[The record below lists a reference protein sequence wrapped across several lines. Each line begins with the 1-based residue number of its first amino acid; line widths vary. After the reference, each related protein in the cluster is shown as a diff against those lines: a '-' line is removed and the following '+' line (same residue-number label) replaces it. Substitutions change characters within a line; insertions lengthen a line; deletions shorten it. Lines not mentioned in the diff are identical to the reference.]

1 MSASTPAERSPAEPS
16 AATRSPG
23 VPVGAWATADAA
35 VRRTLNRTRRLLAF
49 AVAWLRHRW
58 RRSLQFRVVA
68 VTMVLGTLVLAGVGS
83 YLYQRV
89 ANGLAEDRRVT
100 ASAEGGLLASRTQQQ
115 FDNTDK
121 VLTPD
126 ALLESAR
133 NFVQDAAGTERSRY
147 VILIRGENN
156 TTTQGDV
163 LPPIRSGEVDAD
175 AIPEEL
181 QRRVADNPSVQQM
194 QIVPVKITGE
204 ADPVPSWIVGQQVA
218 VPAAGDYGLYFV
230 YPMTRERDTLA
241 LVGRFLLLGGVALML
256 MLGGIAYVVTRLV
269 VAPVRRAADVAQRF
283 ASGALGERM
292 TAKGEDDLAVLATS
306 FNEMAASIQQQI
318 AQMENLSRFQ
328 QRFVSDVSH
337 ELRTPLT
344 TIRMAGDLIHDS
356 RSDFDPAVARSAELL
371 HNELD
376 RFEALL
382 SDLLE
387 ISRFDAG
394 AAVLDVEP
402 SDIRA
407 TVARVIESTAALAER
422 KGVQITVEAPD
433 EPCEAEIDSRRV
445 ERILRNLLVNGIEHS
460 ESRPVVVRVAK
471 DDHAVAVSV
480 RDHGIGLRPGEAA
493 MVFNRFWRAD
503 PARARTTGGTGLG
516 LAISL
521 EDARLHNGWLQ
532 AWGAPGEGSCFR
544 LTLPRNSG
552 TGLESS
558 PLPLNPVLGDVL
570 PTRPAAA
577 GMPTR
582 TPGGEAETAILRRV
596 RAAADP
602 VGLAEERA
610 AGDGEHPATAGVRG
624 HS

>member
-1 MSASTPAERSPAEPS
+1 MSASPAERSPEA
-16 AATRSPG
+16 
-23 VPVGAWATADAA
+23 PVGPLATVDAA
-35 VRRTLNRTRRLLAF
+35 VRRTLNRSRHL
-49 AVAWLRHRW
+49 VALVAGWLRHRW

-68 VTMVLGTLVLAGVGS
+68 VTMVLGTIVLAGVGS

-100 ASAEGGLLASRTQQQ
+100 ASNEAGLLASRTQQG
-115 FDNTDK
+115 FDGTDK
-121 VLTPD
+121 VLGD

-156 TTTQGDV
+156 TTTGDV
-163 LPPIRSGEVDAD
+163 LPPIRSGEVDED
-175 AIPEEL
+175 AVPDEL
-181 QRRVADNPSVQQM
+181 RRKVADNPSVQQM
-194 QIVPVKITGE
+194 QIVPVRITGE
-204 ADPVPSWIVGQQVA
+204 ADPVPSWVIGQQVA
-218 VPAAGDYGLYFV
+218 VPGAGDYGLYFV

-256 MLGGIAYVVTRLV
+256 LLGGIAYVVTRLV

-394 AAVLDVEP
+394 AAVLDVELT
-402 SDIRA
+402 DIRA
-407 TVARVIESTAALAER
+407 TVARVVESTAALAER
-422 KGVQITVEAPD
+422 KGVQISVEEPD
-433 EPCEAEIDSRRV
+433 NSCEAEIDSRRV
-445 ERILRNLLVNGIEHS
+445 ERILRNLLVNGIEHG
-460 ESRPVVVRVAK
+460 ESRPIVVRVGT

-544 LTLPRNSG
+544 LTLPRYSG
-552 TGLESS
+552 TTLETS

-570 PTRPAAA
+570 PTRSAASGMRA
-577 GMPTR
+577 GA
-582 TPGGEAETAILRRV
+582 PGAEAETAILRRV

-602 VGLAEERA
+602 VALTQEPA
-610 AGDGEHPATAGVRG
+610 AGEGEHPATAGVRG

>member
-1 MSASTPAERSPAEPS
+1 MSATSASERSPEA
-16 AATRSPG
+16 
-23 VPVGAWATADAA
+23 PVGAWATVDAA
-35 VRRTLNRTRRLLAF
+35 VRRTLNQVRRTLARG
-49 AVAWLRHRW
+49 AGWLRHRW

-68 VTMVLGTLVLAGVGS
+68 VTMVLGTIVLAGVGS

-89 ANGLAEDRRVT
+89 ANGLAEDRRIT
-100 ASAEGGLLASRTQQQ
+100 ASAEVVLLTSRVQQQ
-115 FDNTDK
+115 FDGTDK

-147 VILIRGENN
+147 VVLIRGAGN
-156 TTTQGDV
+156 TTQGDV

-175 AIPEEL
+175 AIPDEL
-181 QRRVADNPSVQQM
+181 RSKVAENPTVQQM
-194 QIVPVKITGE
+194 QIVPVRLTGE
-204 ADPVPSWIVGQQVA
+204 ADPVPSWVIGQQVA
-218 VPAAGDYGLYFV
+218 VPRAGDYGLYFV
-230 YPMTRERDTLA
+230 YPMTRERDTLS

-256 MLGGIAYVVTRLV
+256 LLGGIAYVVTRLV
-269 VAPVRRAADVAQRF
+269 VTPVRRAADVAERF
-283 ASGALGERM
+283 ASGDLGERM
-292 TAKGEDDLAVLATS
+292 TAKGEDDLAILATS

-402 SDIRA
+402 TDIRA
-407 TVARVIESTAALAER
+407 TVARVVEATHALAER
-422 KGVQITVEAPD
+422 KGVQVSVEEPD
-433 EPCEAEIDSRRV
+433 KPCEAEIDSRRV
-445 ERILRNLLVNGIEHS
+445 ERILRNLLVNGIEHG
-460 ESRPVVVRVAK
+460 EGRPIVVRVAK
-471 DDHAVAVSV
+471 DKEAVAVSV

-544 LTLPRNSG
+544 LTLPRRAG
-552 TGLESS
+552 ETLETS
-558 PLPLNPVLGDVL
+558 PLPLNPILGDVL
-570 PTRPAAA
+570 ASRPSHS
-577 GMPTR
+577 GMPVFAN
-582 TPGGEAETAILRRV
+582 GGEAETTILRRV

-602 VGLAEERA
+602 AAVDDNADLYER
-610 AGDGEHPATAGVRG
+610 PAPSSLRG
-624 HS
+624 TP

>member
-23 VPVGAWATADAA
+23 VSVGPWTTVEAA
-35 VRRTLNRTRRLLAF
+35 VRRTLNRTRRLLVL
-49 AVAWLRHRW
+49 VAGWVRHRW

-68 VTMVLGTLVLAGVGS
+68 VTMVLGTIVLAGVGS

-100 ASAEGGLLASRTQQQ
+100 ASAEAGLLTSRTQQQ

-147 VILIRGENN
+147 VILIRGEND
-156 TTTQGDV
+156 TTTGDV

-181 QRRVADNPSVQQM
+181 RRKVADNPSVQQM

-204 ADPVPSWIVGQQVA
+204 GDPVPSWIVGQQVA
-218 VPAAGDYGLYFV
+218 VPQAGDYGLYFV

-256 MLGGIAYVVTRLV
+256 LLGGIAYVVTRLV

-292 TAKGEDDLAVLATS
+292 TANGEDDLAVLATS
-306 FNEMAASIQQQI
+306 FNEMAASIQEQI

-376 RFEALL
+376 RFESLL

-422 KGVQITVEAPD
+422 KGVQVTFEAPD

-445 ERILRNLLVNGIEHS
+445 ERILRNLLVNGIEHG
-460 ESRPVVVRVAK
+460 ESRPIVVRVGR
-471 DDHAVAVSV
+471 DENAVAVSV

-516 LAISL
+516 LAISR

-544 LTLPRNSG
+544 LTLPRYSG
-552 TGLESS
+552 ATLESS
-558 PLPLNPVLGDVL
+558 PLPLNPVNGDVV
-570 PTRPAAA
+570 PTRSAAT
-577 GMPTR
+577 GLPVG
-582 TPGGEAETAILRRV
+582 TPGAEAETAILRRV

-602 VGLAEERA
+602 VAVTEVRA

>member
-1 MSASTPAERSPAEPS
+1 M
-16 AATRSPG
+16 
-23 VPVGAWATADAA
+23 
-35 VRRTLNRTRRLLAF
+35 
-49 AVAWLRHRW
+49 WLRHRW

-68 VTMVLGTLVLAGVGS
+68 VTMVLGTIVLAGVGS

-89 ANGLAEDRRVT
+89 ATGLAEDRRGT
-100 ASAEGGLLASRTQQQ
+100 ASTEVVLLASRVQQQ
-115 FDNTDK
+115 FDGTDK

-126 ALLESAR
+126 ALLESSR
-133 NFVQDAAGTERSRY
+133 NFIQDAAGTERSRY
-147 VILIRGENN
+147 VVLIRGANN
-156 TTTQGDV
+156 TTEGDV

-175 AIPEEL
+175 AIPDEL
-181 QRRVADNPSVQQM
+181 RAKVAENPSVQQM
-194 QIVPVKITGE
+194 QIVPVRLTGE
-204 ADPVPSWIVGQQVA
+204 ADPVPSWVIGQQVA
-218 VPAAGDYGLYFV
+218 VPRAGDYGLYFV
-230 YPMTRERDTLA
+230 YPMTRERDTLS
-241 LVGRFLLLGGVALML
+241 LVGRFLLLGGVTLML
-256 MLGGIAYVVTRLV
+256 LLGGIAYVVTRLV

-283 ASGALGERM
+283 ASGDLGERM
-292 TAKGEDDLAVLATS
+292 TAKGEDDLATLATS

-394 AAVLDVEP
+394 AAVLEVEP
-402 SDIRA
+402 TDIRA
-407 TVARVIESTAALAER
+407 TVARVVESTHALAER
-422 KGVQITVEAPD
+422 KGVQINVE
-433 EPCEAEIDSRRV
+433 EPAKACEAEIDSRRV
-445 ERILRNLLVNGIEHS
+445 ERILRNLLINGIEHG
-460 ESRPVVVRVAK
+460 EGRPIVVRVAK
-471 DDHAVAVSV
+471 DKQAVAVSV

-544 LTLPRNSG
+544 LTLPRRSG
-552 TGLESS
+552 ETLDSS
-558 PLPLNPVLGDVL
+558 PLPLNPILGDVL
-570 PTRPAAA
+570 GSRPTRS
-577 GMPTR
+577 GMPLVAN
-582 TPGGEAETAILRRV
+582 GGEPETTILRRV
-596 RAAADP
+596 RAGAPASSDSTTAQGERPAAAS
-602 VGLAEERA
+602 L
-610 AGDGEHPATAGVRG
+610 RG
-624 HS
+624 TP

>member
-1 MSASTPAERSPAEPS
+1 
-16 AATRSPG
+16 
-23 VPVGAWATADAA
+23 
-35 VRRTLNRTRRLLAF
+35 
-49 AVAWLRHRW
+49 
-58 RRSLQFRVVA
+58 
-68 VTMVLGTLVLAGVGS
+68 MVLGTIVLAGVGS

-100 ASAEGGLLASRTQQQ
+100 ASAEVVLLASRVQQQ
-115 FDNTDK
+115 FDGTDK
-121 VLTPD
+121 VLTAD

-147 VILIRGENN
+147 VVLIRGANN
-156 TTTQGDV
+156 TTQGDV

-175 AIPEEL
+175 AIPDEL
-181 QRRVADNPSVQQM
+181 RTKVAENPSVQQM
-194 QIVPVKITGE
+194 QIVPVRLTGE
-204 ADPVPSWIVGQQVA
+204 GDPVPSWVIGQQVA
-218 VPAAGDYGLYFV
+218 VPRAGDYGLYFV
-230 YPMTRERDTLA
+230 YPMTRERDTLS

-256 MLGGIAYVVTRLV
+256 LLGGIAYVVTRFV

-283 ASGALGERM
+283 ASGDLGERM
-292 TAKGEDDLAVLATS
+292 TAKGEDDLAILATS

-394 AAVLDVEP
+394 AAVLDIEP
-402 SDIRA
+402 TDVRA
-407 TVARVIESTAALAER
+407 TVARVVESTRALADR
-422 KGVQITVEAPD
+422 KGVQVTVE
-433 EPCEAEIDSRRV
+433 EPATPCDADIDSRRV
-445 ERILRNLLVNGIEHS
+445 ERILRNLLVNAIEHG
-460 ESRPVVVRVAK
+460 EGRPIVVRVAK
-471 DDHAVAVSV
+471 DKHAVAVSV

-544 LTLPRNSG
+544 LTLPRRAG
-552 TGLESS
+552 DALESS
-558 PLPLNPVLGDVL
+558 PLPLNPLIADVL
-570 PTRPAAA
+570 ATRPAHS
-577 GMPTR
+577 GMPVATNGVE
-582 TPGGEAETAILRRV
+582 PETTILRRV
-596 RAAADP
+596 RAVAEPAPDGNSGQGDRSAATT
-602 VGLAEERA
+602 L
-610 AGDGEHPATAGVRG
+610 RG
-624 HS
+624 TP

>member
-1 MSASTPAERSPAEPS
+1 MSAASPSERSPEA
-16 AATRSPG
+16 
-23 VPVGAWATADAA
+23 PVGAWATVDAA
-35 VRRTLNRTRRLLAF
+35 GRRTLNQARRG
-49 AVAWLRHRW
+49 VAHGAGWLRHRW

-68 VTMVLGTLVLAGVGS
+68 VTMVLGTIVLAGVGS

-100 ASAEGGLLASRTQQQ
+100 ASAEVVLLASRVQQQ
-115 FDNTDK
+115 FDGTDK
-121 VLTPD
+121 VLTAD

-147 VILIRGENN
+147 VVLIRGANN
-156 TTTQGDV
+156 TTQGDV

-175 AIPEEL
+175 AIPDEL
-181 QRRVADNPSVQQM
+181 RAKVAENPSVQQM
-194 QIVPVKITGE
+194 QIVPVRLTGE
-204 ADPVPSWIVGQQVA
+204 ADPVPSWVIGQQVA
-218 VPAAGDYGLYFV
+218 VPRAGDYGLYFV
-230 YPMTRERDTLA
+230 YPMTRERDTLS

-256 MLGGIAYVVTRLV
+256 LLGGIAYVVTRLV
-269 VAPVRRAADVAQRF
+269 VAPVRRAADVAERF
-283 ASGALGERM
+283 ASGDLGERM
-292 TAKGEDDLAVLATS
+292 TAKGEDDLAILATS

-394 AAVLDVEP
+394 AAVLDIEP
-402 SDIRA
+402 TDMRA
-407 TVARVIESTAALAER
+407 TVARVVESTHALAER
-422 KGVQITVEAPD
+422 KGVQVSVD
-433 EPCEAEIDSRRV
+433 EPAKACEAEIDGRRV
-445 ERILRNLLVNGIEHS
+445 ERILRNLLVNAIEHG
-460 ESRPVVVRVAK
+460 EGRPIVVRVAK
-471 DDHAVAVSV
+471 DKQAVAVSV

-544 LTLPRNSG
+544 LTLPRRAGES
-552 TGLESS
+552 LETS
-558 PLPLNPVLGDVL
+558 PLPLNPILGDVL
-570 PTRPAAA
+570 GVRPAHA
-577 GMPTR
+577 GMPVANGSE
-582 TPGGEAETAILRRV
+582 PETTILRRV
-596 RAAADP
+596 RASAALDDP
-602 VGLAEERA
+602 LAEA
-610 AGDGEHPATAGVRG
+610 DHSAGTSLRG
-624 HS
+624 AP

>member
-1 MSASTPAERSPAEPS
+1 MSASSPAERSPTEPS
-16 AATRSPG
+16 PATRSPG
-23 VPVGAWATADAA
+23 VPVGPWATVEAA
-35 VRRTLNRTRRLLAF
+35 VRRTLNRIRRL
-49 AVAWLRHRW
+49 VALVAGWLRHRW

-68 VTMVLGTLVLAGVGS
+68 VTMVLGTIVLAGVGS

-100 ASAEGGLLASRTQQQ
+100 ASNEAGLLASRTQQG
-115 FDNTDK
+115 FDGTDK
-121 VLTPD
+121 VLTPED
-126 ALLESAR
+126 LLQSAR

-156 TTTQGDV
+156 ATTGDV
-163 LPPIRSGEVDAD
+163 LPPIRSGEVDED
-175 AIPEEL
+175 AVPDEL
-181 QRRVADNPSVQQM
+181 RRKVADNPSVQQM
-194 QIVPVKITGE
+194 QIVPVRITGE
-204 ADPVPSWIVGQQVA
+204 ADPVPSWVIGQQVA
-218 VPAAGDYGLYFV
+218 VPRAGDYGLYFV

-256 MLGGIAYVVTRLV
+256 LLGGIAYVVTRLV

-394 AAVLDVEP
+394 AAVLDVELT
-402 SDIRA
+402 DIRA
-407 TVARVIESTAALAER
+407 AVARVVESTAALAER
-422 KGVQITVEAPD
+422 KGVQISVEEPD
-433 EPCEAEIDSRRV
+433 NPCEAEIDSRRV
-445 ERILRNLLVNGIEHS
+445 ERILRNLLVNGIEHG
-460 ESRPVVVRVAK
+460 ESRPIVVRVGK

-544 LTLPRNSG
+544 LTLPRYSG
-552 TGLESS
+552 TTLEAS
-558 PLPLNPVLGDVL
+558 PLPLNPVLGDV
-570 PTRPAAA
+570 PPMRSTGS
-577 GMPTR
+577 GMR
-582 TPGGEAETAILRRV
+582 GGALGAEAETAILRRV
-596 RAAADP
+596 RAGADP
-602 VGLAEERA
+602 MALSQERA
-610 AGDGEHPATAGVRG
+610 AGDGEHPAAAGVRG

>member
-1 MSASTPAERSPAEPS
+1 
-16 AATRSPG
+16 
-23 VPVGAWATADAA
+23 
-35 VRRTLNRTRRLLAF
+35 
-49 AVAWLRHRW
+49 
-58 RRSLQFRVVA
+58 
-68 VTMVLGTLVLAGVGS
+68 
-83 YLYQRV
+83 
-89 ANGLAEDRRVT
+89 
-100 ASAEGGLLASRTQQQ
+100 
-115 FDNTDK
+115 
-121 VLTPD
+121 
-126 ALLESAR
+126 
-133 NFVQDAAGTERSRY
+133 
-147 VILIRGENN
+147 
-156 TTTQGDV
+156 
-163 LPPIRSGEVDAD
+163 
-175 AIPEEL
+175 
-181 QRRVADNPSVQQM
+181 M
-194 QIVPVKITGE
+194 QIVPVKLTGE
-204 ADPVPSWIVGQQVA
+204 SDPVSAWVIGQQVA
-218 VPAAGDYGLYFV
+218 VPRAGDYGLYFV

-256 MLGGIAYVVTRLV
+256 LLGGIAYVVTRLV

-283 ASGALGERM
+283 AAGALGERM
-292 TAKGEDDLAVLATS
+292 TAKGEDDIATLATS

-402 SDIRA
+402 TDIRA
-407 TVARVIESTAALAER
+407 TVTRVVESTAALADR
-422 KGVQITVEAPD
+422 KGIQVTIEAPS

-445 ERILRNLLVNGIEHS
+445 ERILRNLLVNGVEHG
-460 ESRPVVVRVAK
+460 EARPILVRVAK
-471 DDHAVAVSV
+471 DEDAVAVTV
-480 RDHGIGLRPGEAA
+480 RDHGIGLRPGEAS

-544 LTLPRNSG
+544 LTLPRRAGES
-552 TGLESS
+552 LESS
-558 PLPLNPVLGDVL
+558 PLPLNPLIGDVL
-570 PTRPAAA
+570 VTRS
-577 GMPTR
+577 GMSGLPLG
-582 TPGGEAETAILRRV
+582 PSGGEPETAILRRV

-602 VGLAEERA
+602 S
-610 AGDGEHPATAGVRG
+610 PATEAPASGTGERTTSAGARG
-624 HS
+624 TP

>member
-1 MSASTPAERSPAEPS
+1 MSASSPAERSPEA
-16 AATRSPG
+16 
-23 VPVGAWATADAA
+23 PVGPWATVDTA
-35 VRRTLNRTRRLLAF
+35 VRRTLNRTRRLLAG
-49 AVAWLRHRW
+49 VAGWVRHRW

-68 VTMVLGTLVLAGVGS
+68 VTMVLGTIVLAGVGS

-100 ASAEGGLLASRTQQQ
+100 ASSEVVLLASRTQQQ
-115 FDNTDK
+115 FDGTDK
-121 VLTPD
+121 VLTTD

-133 NFVQDAAGTERSRY
+133 NLVQEAAGTERSRY
-147 VILIRGENN
+147 VVLIRGTGN
-156 TTTQGDV
+156 TTQGDV

-175 AIPEEL
+175 AVPDEL
-181 QRRVADNPSVQQM
+181 RRKVAENPTVQQM
-194 QIVPVKITGE
+194 QIVPVRLTGE
-204 ADPVPSWIVGQQVA
+204 ADPVPCWVIGQQVA
-218 VPAAGDYGLYFV
+218 VPRAGDYGLYFV

-241 LVGRFLLLGGVALML
+241 LVGRFLLLGGVTLML
-256 MLGGIAYVVTRLV
+256 LLGGIAYVVTRLV
-269 VAPVRRAADVAQRF
+269 VAPVRRAAETAQRF

-292 TAKGEDDLAVLATS
+292 TTKGEDDLAVLATS

-402 SDIRA
+402 TDVRA
-407 TVARVIESTAALAER
+407 TVARVVESTTALAER
-422 KGVQITVEAPD
+422 KGVQVAVNEPA

-460 ESRPVVVRVAK
+460 ESRPIVVRVAK
-471 DDHAVAVSV
+471 DAHAVAISV

-544 LTLPRNSG
+544 LTLPRRAG
-552 TGLESS
+552 ATLESS

-570 PTRPAAA
+570 AGRPSAA
-577 GMPTR
+577 GLDPSPR
-582 TPGGEAETAILRRV
+582 GAEPETAILRRV
-596 RAAADP
+596 RAAGDP
-602 VGLAEERA
+602 ATVGEQPPDPYER
-610 AGDGEHPATAGVRG
+610 PATAGVRG
-624 HS
+624 TS